1 MRHNNFSTA
10 GGNTARLKQ
19 VTRVNIRKTLI
30 LLATALAISACES
43 EAPADEAAVDK
54 VSKGAELLKPF
65 KMELQQALKTGMSQ
79 GPEHAIDVC
88 RVKAPEIAAAL
99 SQQGIRMGRASH
111 KLRNPG
117 NEGPEWVQPIL
128 ADYLE
133 TEQREPVEVALE
145 NGYIGYAE
153 PIGIQPLCLTCHG
166 ETIAPGV
173 AATIAEAYPED
184 QATGFENGDLRGVFW
199 VEFPTHK

>member
-1 MRHNNFSTA
+1 M
-10 GGNTARLKQ
+10 
-19 VTRVNIRKTLI
+19 NIRKTFI
-30 LLATALAISACES
+30 LLVTVLAISACES
-43 EAPADEAAVDK
+43 EAPADEAAVDQT
-54 VSKGAELLKPF
+54 SKGAELLKPF
-65 KMELQQALKTGMSQ
+65 KMELQHALKTGMSQ
-79 GPEHAIDVC
+79 GPEHAIEVC

-133 TEQREPVEVALE
+133 TEQWEPVEVALE

-166 ETIAPGV
+166 ETVAPGI